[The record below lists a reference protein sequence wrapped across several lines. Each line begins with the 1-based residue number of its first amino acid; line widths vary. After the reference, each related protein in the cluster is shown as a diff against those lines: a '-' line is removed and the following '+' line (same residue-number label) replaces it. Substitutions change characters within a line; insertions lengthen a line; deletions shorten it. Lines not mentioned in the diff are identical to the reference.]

1 MENNRYIEQME
12 TFLKRMEN
20 SVYFDEKQQEEIE
33 KYTQKISEGIKS
45 NNIEEI
51 QKLENEMEEYIMQIE
66 PALYPEFVNPSEKVT
81 LKALSNYGS
90 MITLIDNPTEEMY
103 ITASKTGG
111 GKDIPVEKFTE
122 EMGLNMV
129 YNDASDIQY
138 APIQTE
144 AMNLHAVSVDGTLLK
159 YIQDQ
164 SEDVIKQAILQNKES
179 ARFAKY
185 QTEEV
190 KNMLIEMNAY
200 ELIDNPSFANDIN
213 AVDKDWKNLDKMYLQ
228 NDAVQRYAVQKN
240 PNALEYVILPEKET
254 IKLGLEKNPEVER
267 FVRHKDTLEEVK
279 AEMEAERLRI
289 ATEEH
294 DKSEQNREEEIYQP
308 KSFDEAKKEFKN
320 KSDALLEQ
328 TAQDISRDAKNKEK
342 DLDEME
348 RTL

>member
-1 MENNRYIEQME
+1 MESNRYTEQMG
-12 TFLKRMEN
+12 TFLKRMES

-33 KYTQKISEGIKS
+33 KYTQKINECIKL

-81 LKALSNYGS
+81 LKALANYGN
-90 MITLIDNPTEEMY
+90 MITLIENPTEEMY

-164 SEDVIKQAILQNKES
+164 SEEVIKQAILQNKES

-200 ELIDNPSFANDIN
+200 ELIDRPSFANDIN

-228 NDAVQRYAVQKN
+228 NDAVQKYAVQKN
-240 PNALEYVILPEKET
+240 PNALKYVILPEKET
-254 IKLGLEKNPEVER
+254 IKLGLEKNPEVEK

-289 ATEEH
+289 ATEEQ
-294 DKSEQNREEEIYQP
+294 SREEEIYQP
-308 KSFDEAKKEFKN
+308 KRFSEAKKELKN
-320 KSDALLEQ
+320 KSEMLLEQ
-328 TAQDISRDAKNKEK
+328 TSQELSRNTQDKDRDIKG
-342 DLDEME
+342 ME